1 MLLETLSPAY
11 LVEAFKPNERPV
23 SLAEVQTVLTGAPGQ
38 PVLVEPKKAIAVAI
52 REGVARGVF
61 AVKAGGQTFTT
72 DLPDE
77 VLQRP
82 DAQLVPVAELTSTL
96 EPDRALAEGLVLQ
109 VTAAGQN
116 LYPLRKL
123 LELLQGHDVTVEM
136 IVKDERGTLG
146 RKRTDVE
153 QLLHDYSVPFEW
165 RQDERGS
172 G

>member
-1 MLLETLSPAY
+1 M
-11 LVEAFKPNERPV
+11 
-23 SLAEVQTVLTGAPGQ
+23 
-38 PVLVEPKKAIAVAI
+38 
-52 REGVARGVF
+52 
-61 AVKAGGQTFTT
+61 
-72 DLPDE
+72 
-77 VLQRP
+77 
-82 DAQLVPVAELTSTL
+82 PVAELTSTL